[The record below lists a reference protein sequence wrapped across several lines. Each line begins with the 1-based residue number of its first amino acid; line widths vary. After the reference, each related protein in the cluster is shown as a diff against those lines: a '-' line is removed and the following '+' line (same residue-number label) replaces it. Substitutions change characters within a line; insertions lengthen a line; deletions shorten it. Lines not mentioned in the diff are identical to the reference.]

1 MHSLAV
7 QLAPILA
14 AEKSKVPFYVAGGVL
29 VAWALVVSL
38 ALGLRRP
45 EFPGGQAG
53 ERAVIAISV
62 VLVLAAVSSAVL
74 TSGAPTTAK
83 AAINLLP
90 APAPNPSVPASGESA
105 AAASSTASQPAAQ
118 TTTTAQPAAPS
129 STTAQPAAPSST
141 AARPAAPA
149 SPAKQPA
156 RASAGTPLKLAAN
169 PTGLLSF
176 DTKQLSAKAGS
187 VTLTFTNGSPVEHN
201 VTLSQGAT
209 VLAATPSFTGGSRTL
224 TIKLKAGTYAFY
236 CSVPGHRQAGMEGTL
251 KVS

>member
-14 AEKSKVPFYVAGGVL
+14 AEKSKVPFYVAGGLL
-29 VAWALVVSL
+29 VTWALIVSL

-53 ERAVIAISV
+53 ERAVIGISV

-83 AAINLLP
+83 AAVNLLP
-90 APAPNPSVPASGESA
+90 APAPNPSVPAAGESA
-105 AAASSTASQPAAQ
+105 AASSSAATQPAAAS
-118 TTTTAQPAAPS
+118 AQPPA
-129 STTAQPAAPSST
+129 TAG
-141 AARPAAPA
+141 
-149 SPAKQPA
+149 
-156 RASAGTPLKLAAN
+156 AGTSLKLAAN

-176 DTKQLSAKAGS
+176 DSKQLSAKAGA
-187 VTLTFTNGSPVEHN
+187 VTIAFANSAPIEHN
-201 VTLSQGAT
+201 VTVSQGAT
-209 VLAATPSFTGGSRTL
+209 VLAATPTFTGGSRTL
-224 TIKLKAGTYAFY
+224 TIKLKPGTYTFY

-251 KVS
+251 KIS